1 MRFTII
7 NPLAGRSA
15 STVFIQ
21 ASGIQTQPLELINGP
36 DNRAPL
42 KVAGFTTK
50 TLGQASPSANSNNT
64 LTATLTTNVALE
76 RGTYISIVGLT
87 GSLTLDGPLPLGG
100 PDAAVF
106 SGMHPAPSTLN
117 PTPYTLHPAPYT
129 LRPASYTFNP
139 ELYTLHP
146 APQSLNS
153 TPYTLNPT
161 SYILN
166 PEPYTLL
173 SASYIL
179 HLPPCTLHP
188 APYILHSK
196 P

>member
-21 ASGIQTQPLELINGP
+21 ASGIRTQPLELINGP

-76 RGTYISIVGLT
+76 RGTYIS
-87 GSLTLDGPLPLGG
+87 
-100 PDAAVF
+100 
-106 SGMHPAPSTLN
+106 
-117 PTPYTLHPAPYT
+117 
-129 LRPASYTFNP
+129 
-139 ELYTLHP
+139 
-146 APQSLNS
+146 
-153 TPYTLNPT
+153 TPYTLNPQPST
-161 SYILN
+161 LNPQPSTLN
-166 PEPYTLL
+166 PEP
-173 SASYIL
+173 
-179 HLPPCTLHP
+179 
-188 APYILHSK
+188 
-196 P
+196 